1 MKNIQNLTKKVT
13 KCTFQRRSR
22 HLSKKCFEELFI
34 FFISNN
40 KRATEDDKQGFSYG
54 LKNRRSPAQVKDL
67 SQFEDHLVTIVNELK
82 FRNAVWRYG
91 KLQKSKKTNNGTKI
105 NKEGIRFVKQADML
119 HKIGRGCSFVPSKDQ
134 KENFMNH
141 PTARLINPSKNEIR
155 RISKHIL
162 DQIKTKLVSEFSVNY
177 SKNMI
182 SAINWLKNIN
192 DKGLSKFLKFDIKS
206 FCPYI

>member
-1 MKNIQNLTKKVT
+1 M
-13 KCTFQRRSR
+13 
-22 HLSKKCFEELFI
+22 
-34 FFISNN
+34 
-40 KRATEDDKQGFSYG
+40 
-54 LKNRRSPAQVKDL
+54 
-67 SQFEDHLVTIVNELK
+67 
-82 FRNAVWRYG
+82 
-91 KLQKSKKTNNGTKI
+91 QKSKKTNNGTKI

-162 DQIKTKLVSEFSVNY
+162 DQIKTKLVSELSVHY
-177 SKNMI
+177 WKNMI

-192 DKGLSKFLKFDIKS
+192 DKGLSKFLKFDIKF
-206 FCPYI
+206 FCLYI